1 MLSFDDHRSAAY
13 FWRSAFLWPT
23 LAFVTYT
30 WSFPD
35 TIFQCLGF
43 QLHLLEQYLFGEN
56 HPTVDRKTTFYY
68 ARRGITRRV
77 LQFLNAEIVQ
87 IMKWWLIHLNIFL
100 RGYLNT
106 YLMCLMV
113 QRIVVPTH
121 CLLLGDQNRINGNST
136 GKTSKASWLQK
147 AFPSVGVA
155 DLCSHHWIGS
165 VHGTDYHMIP
175 LGLCWLSVVR
185 S

>member
-1 MLSFDDHRSAAY
+1 
-13 FWRSAFLWPT
+13 
-23 LAFVTYT
+23 
-30 WSFPD
+30 
-35 TIFQCLGF
+35 
-43 QLHLLEQYLFGEN
+43 
-56 HPTVDRKTTFYY
+56 
-68 ARRGITRRV
+68 
-77 LQFLNAEIVQ
+77 
-87 IMKWWLIHLNIFL
+87 
-100 RGYLNT
+100 
-106 YLMCLMV
+106 MV

-175 LGLCWLSVVR
+175 LGLCSGSAWLDLR
-185 S
+185 CALNIDHIPDDAHYEITMCI